1 MLSQTLT
8 LPVFESTGPSPQN
21 WTGSDPHSQVSW
33 TDSVGDNPQCFS
45 LMDFPARSSGSNGI
59 STPAT
64 SVQTWPAPPGSSS
77 IAAQQA
83 GGVGSGEAAQLRRS
97 NVRLKERYQQAES
110 EIVEL
115 RDASRAARV
124 ELSRA
129 DDILEALMDSGDMS
143 GKVYESLV
151 EVSKLLQAVSGKLR
165 SGG

>member
-1 MLSQTLT
+1 
-8 LPVFESTGPSPQN
+8 
-21 WTGSDPHSQVSW
+21 
-33 TDSVGDNPQCFS
+33 
-45 LMDFPARSSGSNGI
+45 
-59 STPAT
+59 
-64 SVQTWPAPPGSSS
+64 
-77 IAAQQA
+77 
-83 GGVGSGEAAQLRRS
+83 
-97 NVRLKERYQQAES
+97 VRLKERYQQAES